1 MLFTDI
7 PAFWLFLGFVVVLSR
22 LSLRFY
28 ALNRIVLILCSLIFF
43 ALYSLK
49 DTALFLCVVS
59 LNYAILC
66 MSRNTPDARGRAMW
80 MATIVCSDILVLLYF
95 KYYGFVTVEVFGLSS
110 LAKLGPAGEL
120 APYSLFHFTGVAD
133 HVWAPLALS
142 FYIFHL
148 ISYSVDV
155 QKGKYPLAG
164 PVNFLLYVSFFPHL
178 IAGPIVRGNELIP
191 QFHVRN
197 RAIDWSGG
205 LYYYA
210 LGLFFKIA
218 IADGIASVIDPFWSA
233 NAAPFSTIEHWA
245 VAILYS
251 CQIYADFGGYSMM
264 AIGIARLLGYELP
277 ENFRAPY
284 IAATFSDF
292 WRRWHIT
299 LSRFLR
305 DYLYIQLLS
314 GSRRGRLREHT
325 NIMLTMLLG
334 GLWHG
339 AGWHFAAWGGMH
351 GCALSIERLLGMRAD
366 KLPFLVTLAWFLVV
380 QLTVVMTWIMFR
392 SPDVSSALAFFKSM
406 FLPMGEEGGLRPELR
421 GVLILVLPVLLQHVA
436 WVLPPKITDRVETPF
451 WRGLLVGVLTVLSVV
466 ADAGPK
472 GFIYFNF

>member
-7 PAFWLFLGFVVVLSR
+7 PTFWLFLGVVVVLSR
-22 LSLRFY
+22 LSLRLHEF
-28 ALNRIVLILCSLIFF
+28 NKIVLIFCSLIFF

-49 DTALFLCVVS
+49 DAALFLCVASINYAVLYVS
-59 LNYAILC
+59 LKTL
-66 MSRNTPDARGRAMW
+66 DARVRVLLT
-80 MATIVCSDILVLLYF
+80 ATIVWGDILILLYF
-95 KYYGFVTVEVFGLSS
+95 KYYEFATVEIFGLSG
-110 LAKLGPAGEL
+110 LAKFGPGGEL
-120 APYSLFHFTGVAD
+120 APYSLLHFTGVAD
-133 HVWAPLALS
+133 RVWAPLALS

-148 ISYSVDV
+148 ISYSVDIH
-155 QKGKYPLAG
+155 KAKYPLAK
-164 PVNFLLYVSFFPHL
+164 PADFLLYVSFFPHL

-191 QFHVRN
+191 QFYVHN

-218 IADGIASVIDPFWSA
+218 VADGIASVIDPFWSA
-233 NAAPFSTIEHWA
+233 NAAPFSTLEHWA

-264 AIGIARLLGYELP
+264 AIGIAKLLGYELP

-305 DYLYIQLLS
+305 DYLYIQLLG
-314 GSRRGRLREHT
+314 GSCRGRLREYI

-351 GCALSIERLLGMRAD
+351 GCALSIERLLGMRAE
-366 KLPFLVTLAWFLVV
+366 KRPLLITLAWFLVV
-380 QLTVVMTWIMFR
+380 QLTVVMTWVMFR
-392 SPDVSSALAFFKSM
+392 SSDVSGALAFFKSM
-406 FLPMGEEGGLRPELR
+406 FLPTGEGGLRPELR
-421 GVLILVLPVLLQHVA
+421 DVLVLVVPVLLQHVSWA
-436 WVLPPKITDRVETPF
+436 LPPTIADRVGTPL
-451 WRGLLVGVLTVLSVV
+451 WRGTLAGVLTVLSVV
-466 ADAGPK
+466 TDGGPR